1 MRTTRLIRVAA
12 WCLLFGISQAFGAP
26 TPDQAGI
33 ATAHPLATQAGNE
46 ILEAGGNAFDAA
58 VAISAA
64 LGVVEPY
71 ASGLGGGAFWLL
83 HVAEQQT
90 DIFVDAREVAPSAAT
105 ADMYLDADGQPI
117 GRASFNGPLA
127 SGIPGQAA
135 GLVHLAE
142 RYGRLPLAKS
152 LAPAIRY
159 AEEGVP
165 VHQRMLLGLRFRR
178 SAADQWPAFGEVYY
192 PNGETVKEGDVLRQ
206 PDLAGTLR
214 RLAAEGFDGFYRGK
228 TARLLL
234 RGVQDGGGIWVADD
248 LADYRVIERDPI
260 AFFYHGVRIISA
272 PPPSSGGV
280 AMANMLNI
288 LNGYDFSKL
297 DGAARKHLTIE
308 AMRRAY
314 RDRAEFL
321 GDTDFTEV
329 PVRRLMS
336 SDYAAG
342 QRMSI
347 RVDRATPSDTL
358 AGFRAPVSK
367 GADTTHFSV
376 LDKDGN
382 RVAGTMSINTWYG
395 SAFMAPGTGLI
406 MNNEMD
412 DFAIKPGLPNYYGLP
427 GYSVNAI
434 EPGKRMLSSMSP
446 TFLESGRGVAILGT
460 PGGSRIITMVL
471 LAAMAWMDGAD
482 AQEMVELKRYHHQ
495 FTPDQVEHEDGA
507 FSAEEVA
514 ALEARGHTLKQ
525 VRRVYGNMNVVTWDF
540 KSGKVEAVSDPR
552 GLGEGRV
559 Y

>member
-12 WCLLFGISQAFGAP
+12 WCLLLGISQAFGAP

-117 GRASFNGPLA
+117 DRASFNGPLA

-178 SAADQWPAFGEVYY
+178 SAADRWPAFGEVYY

>member
-12 WCLLFGISQAFGAP
+12 WCLLLGISQAFGAP

-90 DIFVDAREVAPSAAT
+90 DTFVDAREVAPSAAT

-178 SAADQWPAFGEVYY
+178 SAADRWPAFGEVYY

-214 RLAAEGFDGFYRGK
+214 RLAAKGFDGFYRGK

-272 PPPSSGGV
+272 PPPSSGGI

-288 LNGYDFSKL
+288 LNGYDLSKL

>member
-12 WCLLFGISQAFGAP
+12 WCLLLGISQAFGAP

-142 RYGRLPLAKS
+142 RYGRLSLAKS

-178 SAADQWPAFGEVYY
+178 SAADRWPAFGEVYY